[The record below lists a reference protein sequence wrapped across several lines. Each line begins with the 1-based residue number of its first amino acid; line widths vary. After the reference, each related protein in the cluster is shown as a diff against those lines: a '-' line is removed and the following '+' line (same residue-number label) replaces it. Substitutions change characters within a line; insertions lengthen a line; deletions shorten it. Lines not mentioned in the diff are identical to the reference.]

1 MYQIELGNVDWER
14 DWTHRGLKA
23 VYVHF
28 LDCVFNYK
36 RRVYYY
42 QGRSEEE
49 DQDEWAGKVPDRGMM
64 KKQYVDARRFLRD
77 CIVDKPQRGALFNAI
92 FRDDG
97 SLRDNG
103 HLSRENYGGECTS
116 ECMHELLDILSDI
129 EHIWKSCSVYQRG
142 CYLRLLIGLGTLESL
157 NKANLLSKKEG
168 STSLSDLRRLALVEL
183 YKKHPLSFHPEDPE
197 YFRRKL
203 EEMQSMK
210 GSNAESLLR
219 FADIIY
225 LLRDGG
231 WLDKDSFSSRGGRE
245 RDKRRF
251 GDDVM
256 IEIAVRINQYGEFG
270 DTPEYGRNRKDLKP
284 IWDSLRKTLVYF
296 FDFHRARRLPTEVCE
311 AMGRL
316 GMNKPK
322 YYYEDLILQAPF
334 FKRMR
339 VAMKMRINYDPGQ
352 ALDLEGFSEMS
363 KDPDRRVR
371 MVIARKLGEG
381 RGYIEKKH
389 KPYLEGGSGMVKTKS
404 EVSDVQ
410 LPIELILREMLEG
423 DEVNKLEKR
432 LSWSPLGWIIMTS
445 SCNARRG
452 PLP

>member
-1 MYQIELGNVDWER
+1 
-14 DWTHRGLKA
+14 
-23 VYVHF
+23 
-28 LDCVFNYK
+28 
-36 RRVYYY
+36 
-42 QGRSEEE
+42 
-49 DQDEWAGKVPDRGMM
+49 M

-423 DEVNKLEKR
+423 DEVNKLEKKAI
-432 LSWSPLGWIIMTS
+432 LVSLG
-445 SCNARRG
+445 
-452 PLP
+452 LDYYDF